1 MDYNL
6 IWKDYEES
14 VWKLDRY
21 RYLKSYKLLEK
32 EKVGRLLGIGTF
44 AWKGAFTS
52 S

>member
-6 IWKDYEES
+6 IWKDYES

-21 RYLKSYKLLEK
+21 RYLKFYKLLEK

-44 AWKGAFTS
+44 ARKGAFTS